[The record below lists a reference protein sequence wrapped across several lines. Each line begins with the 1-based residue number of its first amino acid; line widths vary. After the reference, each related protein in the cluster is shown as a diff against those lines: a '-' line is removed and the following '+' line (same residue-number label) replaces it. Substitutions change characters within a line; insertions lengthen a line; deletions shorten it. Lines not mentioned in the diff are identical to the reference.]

1 MKFVF
6 PILAIL
12 VCAAAAY
19 FSLTQSEKFRATQK
33 DRIQSIKTNVSVEAS
48 IVQAEDKIKK
58 EEYLLRK
65 AQDNLAI
72 VTASVQSL
80 ESDTTRLKNELVK
93 VDADL
98 ADQDVEKEQL
108 NDTLKEVQ
116 QIFTAM
122 NFGGDVTIDNLAEK
136 IGEIEED
143 IKVKNAKM
151 EELVALIDGANKS
164 LAGKQEDVARLVA
177 RKSARDT
184 RISRNAMEARVTAV
198 NGDWGFLV
206 IGAGENSG
214 FTPQTTLLV
223 QRDGRLIGKVNP
235 SAIEP
240 TQTIA
245 EIDFKSISP
254 GVRIQPGDSVILAK
268 PAAN

>member
-1 MKFVF
+1 MKFIF

-12 VCAAAAY
+12 VCGAAAY
-19 FSLTQSEKFRATQK
+19 FSITLSDKFQENQDARLLAIATN
-33 DRIQSIKTNVSVEAS
+33 KTVTAS
-48 IVQAEDKIKK
+48 ADKADIEIENEQDLLKK
-58 EEYLLRK
+58 S
-65 AQDNLAI
+65 QDNLAI

-164 LAGKQEDVARLVA
+164 LAGKQDDVARLVA

-184 RISRNAMEARVTAV
+184 RISGNSMVARVTAV
-198 NGDWGFLV
+198 DSDWGFLV
-206 IGAGENSG
+206 IGAGANSG

-223 QRDGRLIGKVNP
+223 ERDGRLIGKVNP
-235 SAIEP
+235 SAIDP

-245 EIDFKSISP
+245 EIDYRTISP

>member
-1 MKFVF
+1 MKFIF

-12 VCAAAAY
+12 VCGAAAY
-19 FSLTQSEKFRATQK
+19 FSITLSDKFQENQDARLLAIATN
-33 DRIQSIKTNVSVEAS
+33 KTVTAS
-48 IVQAEDKIKK
+48 ADKADIEIENEQDLLKK
-58 EEYLLRK
+58 S
-65 AQDNLAI
+65 QDNLAI

-122 NFGGDVTIDNLAEK
+122 NFGGDVTPDNLAEK

-177 RKSARDT
+177 RKGARDT
-184 RISRNAMEARVTAV
+184 RISGNAMEARVTAV
-198 NGDWGFLV
+198 DSDWGFLV
-206 IGAGENSG
+206 IGAGANSG
-214 FTPQTTLLV
+214 LTPQTTLLV
-223 QRDGRLIGKVNP
+223 ERDGRLIGKVNT

-245 EIDFKSISP
+245 EIDYRTISP

>member
-12 VCAAAAY
+12 VCGAAAY
-19 FSLTQSEKFRATQK
+19 FSFTLSDKFQTTQK
-33 DRIQSIKTNVSVEAS
+33 DRIQAIETNVRVEAS
-48 IVQAEDKIKK
+48 IVQAEEEIIK
-58 EEYLLRK
+58 EEDLLK
-65 AQDNLAI
+65 KSQDNLAL
-72 VTASVQSL
+72 VNASVQSL
-80 ESDTTRLKNELVK
+80 ESDATRLKNELGEL
-93 VDADL
+93 DADL
-98 ADQDVEKEQL
+98 AILATKLEEQDKV
-108 NDTLKEVQ
+108 LKEVQ
-116 QIFTAM
+116 AM
-122 NFGGDVTIDNLAEK
+122 FAEMNLGDDVNEDNLAEK
-136 IGEIEED
+136 IGDIKDD
-143 IKVKNAKM
+143 IKVKSNERDILEKKVENAK
-151 EELVALIDGANKS
+151 KS
-164 LAGKQEDVARLVA
+164 LAAKQEDVSRLVA
-177 RKSARDT
+177 RKDARDT

>member
-12 VCAAAAY
+12 VCGAAAY
-19 FSLTQSEKFRATQK
+19 FSFTLSDKFQENQDARLLAIATN
-33 DRIQSIKTNVSVEAS
+33 KTVTAS
-48 IVQAEDKIKK
+48 ADKADIEIEEEQALLEDSKK
-58 EEYLLRK
+58 KLE
-65 AQDNLAI
+65 I
-72 VTASVQSL
+72 VTASVQAL
-80 ESDTTRLKNELVK
+80 ESDATRLKNELGK

-98 ADQDVEKEQL
+98 AAQDVEKEQL
-108 NDTLKEVQ
+108 NNALKEVQ
-116 QIFTAM
+116 QIFVDM
-122 NFGGDVTIDNLAEK
+122 NLGDDVNIDNLADK
-136 IGEIEED
+136 IGEIDED
-143 IKVKNAKM
+143 IKGKHTKM
-151 EELVALIDGANKS
+151 EELETLIDGAKKS
-164 LAGKQEDVARLVA
+164 LAAKQEDVSRLVA
-177 RKSARDT
+177 RKEARDT